1 MNYSKYVNQRKQ
13 NELNKIK
20 VILQR
25 AKKDSLFIT
34 ESSDLRK
41 IKKKILPK
49 VNQSIKRYYAL
60 SLMEREFKTL
70 RSLKEGLNYLG
81 DEEKK
86 ALTIVDALE
95 KLQKVTKGTEIGN
108 FIKNYFADLISSF
121 DKLRNVEDFSAKP
134 VDSKFAR
141 NRGGT
146 AGYGGGMSLGTAGI
160 MREVFGSP
168 PPPSASRRTARLPI
182 PQGGTNRGVGPTP
195 APAQNKPM
203 FKATPE
209 DLEYERQQNI
219 SQDLDRAMQTF
230 EKKLPIAEK
239 FISKIYE
246 LFTDEAKV
254 KTLSAKAGFFK
265 SLVQNK
271 KSILTNTFGEFA
283 KLDPENLN
291 LGILVNEFE
300 ENPNLALNI
309 RRTVSSMEQLIGDI
323 QSIKNITTQ
332 KIVPGIRDYIKNL
345 WSAPTTQDV
354 NLSGGGMMTR
364 PANR

>member
-81 DEEKK
+81 DEEEK
-86 ALTIVDALE
+86 ALSIVDALE
-95 KLQKVTKGTEIGN
+95 KLQKVTSGTEIGN

-121 DKLRNVEDFSAKP
+121 DKLRDVEDFSAKP
-134 VDSKFAR
+134 VNSQFAR

-168 PPPSASRRTARLPI
+168 PSTPRRTARLPI
-182 PQGGTNRGVGPTP
+182 PQGGTNRGVGLTP
-195 APAQNKPM
+195 SPAKNKPM

-230 EKKLPIAEK
+230 QSKLPIAEK

-246 LFTDEAKV
+246 FFTNEV
-254 KTLSAKAGFFK
+254 GFFK
-265 SLVQNK
+265 SFLQNK
-271 KSILTNTFGEFA
+271 EKKLKDTFKEFA

-291 LGILVNEFE
+291 LDFLVNDFK
-300 ENPNLALNI
+300 ENPKLA
-309 RRTVSSMEQLIGDI
+309 RTIQQTVKSIEPLIADL

-332 KIVPGIRDYIKNL
+332 KIVPGIRDYLKNL
-345 WSAPTTQDV
+345 WSAPPGR
-354 NLSGGGMMTR
+354 SSRPMTLMASPR
-364 PANR
+364 

>member
-1 MNYSKYVNQRKQ
+1 
-13 NELNKIK
+13 
-20 VILQR
+20 
-25 AKKDSLFIT
+25 
-34 ESSDLRK
+34 
-41 IKKKILPK
+41 
-49 VNQSIKRYYAL
+49 
-60 SLMEREFKTL
+60 
-70 RSLKEGLNYLG
+70 
-81 DEEKK
+81 
-86 ALTIVDALE
+86 
-95 KLQKVTKGTEIGN
+95 
-108 FIKNYFADLISSF
+108 
-121 DKLRNVEDFSAKP
+121 
-134 VDSKFAR
+134 
-141 NRGGT
+141 
-146 AGYGGGMSLGTAGI
+146 
-160 MREVFGSP
+160 
-168 PPPSASRRTARLPI
+168 
-182 PQGGTNRGVGPTP
+182 
-195 APAQNKPM
+195 
-203 FKATPE
+203 
-209 DLEYERQQNI
+209 
-219 SQDLDRAMQTF
+219 MQTF